1 MKISIDHVNPTK
13 YRIIHRTT
21 LQKDFLHVAI
31 VDLWAERIINIISFV
46 FVLRHFLNINQQ
58 PFSKV
63 EIE

>member
-1 MKISIDHVNPTK
+1 MSIQQNIVLYFVQLCK
-13 YRIIHRTT
+13 
-21 LQKDFLHVAI
+21 KDFLHVAI

-58 PFSKV
+58 LFSKV